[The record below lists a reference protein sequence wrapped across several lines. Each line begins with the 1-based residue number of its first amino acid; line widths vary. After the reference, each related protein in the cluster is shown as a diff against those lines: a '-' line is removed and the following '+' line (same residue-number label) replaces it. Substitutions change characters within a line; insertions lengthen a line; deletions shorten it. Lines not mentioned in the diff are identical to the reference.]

1 MRLMPTPS
9 AIAAVNSGSTVA
21 HSEPNAI
28 ASTIAAAMKP
38 MNSLGPPPWS
48 WFACW
53 MPEPP
58 NSIFRPSPRAS
69 SAVAIIFLYADCGTS
84 TIGCSPSMWTLAN
97 ATFPSFEICRAA
109 APLANGLSTRSTC
122 GPSLILASVCSIRAF
137 VAGSF
142 TSSAA
147 NTTWFVSVDSVL
159 KFLVRRLRAVVDS
172 VPGSENES
180 VKPDPAPAL
189 RPPITNRATSQAART
204 RNLWRKHQRAR
215 VVIAQTGYGTARSG
229 NDRGDRQRA
238 ARPRHRDAVVAV
250 ADRVGPADGGGGD
263 RRQLHPAVLREPD
276 AGPAAAHAR
285 GRPELAVE
293 LRRALRLD
301 AARDRVDRD
310 VAHAVAGR
318 AAGAGG
324 VEHAELRALDAAP
337 QHAPRQRGAAARA
350 DRLAEGALRLRRGE
364 SVFALVVHAGTV
376 AARRLLIDTAFRRA
390 GCGWHPSMGF
400 PRPAGAPREP
410 VPAWRD
416 RGASRGRRA

>member
-250 ADRVGPADGGGGD
+250 ADRVGAADGGDGD
-263 RRQLHPAVLREPD
+263 RRQRHPRGAPRARCWSSGGARARS
-276 AGPAAAHAR
+276 AGTRCRTAPRAAARRCPRSRRSGCRARR
-285 GRPELAVE
+285 GRP
-293 LRRALRLD
+293 RWCT
-301 AARDRVDRD
+301 
-310 VAHAVAGR
+310 
-318 AAGAGG
+318 
-324 VEHAELRALDAAP
+324 P
-337 QHAPRQRGAAARA
+337 
-350 DRLAEGALRLRRGE
+350 
-364 SVFALVVHAGTV
+364 GTV

-390 GCGWHPSMGF
+390 RCAAPRLRGSLGPPERLANRCQRGGIEALAEVGEHEPAR
-400 PRPAGAPREP
+400 PRPGRGRDLRQAIEP
-410 VPAWRD
+410 SLGQRRPAWV
-416 RGASRGRRA
+416 GAAGKG

>member
-1 MRLMPTPS
+1 MPQPS
-9 AIAAVNSGSTVA
+9 AIAAVNSGSSVA
-21 HSEPNAI
+21 HSEPKAI

-58 NSIFRPSPRAS
+58 SSTFRPSPRAS

-97 ATFPSFEICRAA
+97 ATFPFFEICRAA

-122 GPSLILASVCSIRAF
+122 GPSLILANVCSIRAF

-147 NTTWFVSVDSVL
+147 NTTWLVSVDSVL
-159 KFLVRRLRAVVDS
+159 KFLVRRLSAVVDS

-215 VVIAQTGYGTARSG
+215 VVIAPTGYGNARSG
-229 NDRGDRQRA
+229 HDRGDRERA
-238 ARPRHRDAVVAV
+238 AGPRHRDAVVPV
-250 ADRVGPADGGGGD
+250 ADRVRPADGGDGD
-263 RRQLHPAVLREPD
+263 RGQRHPAVLREPD

-285 GRPELAVE
+285 ARPELAVE
-293 LRRALRLD
+293 LRRALRLER
-301 AARDRVDRD
+301 APDRVDRD
-310 VAHAVAGR
+310 VAPARARR
-318 AAGAGG
+318 AARPRRGR
-324 VEHAELRALDAAP
+324 HAPPPAP
-337 QHAPRQRGAAARA
+337 QATPPPAPRQRGTPARA

-364 SVFALVVHAGTV
+364 SDFALVVHAGNRRS
-376 AARRLLIDTAFRRA
+376 AAALDRYGL
-390 GCGWHPSMGF
+390 
-400 PRPAGAPREP
+400 PA
-410 VPAWRD
+410 
-416 RGASRGRRA
+416 S